1 MLMNPIP
8 MLRELL
14 AAVPFRPFV
23 VCLTDGRKLPV
34 DHPDFML
41 ITPSGRLIWEGR
53 DENEFAI
60 AMPLHVT
67 GVKQLPRRRR
77 GRAA

>member
-1 MLMNPIP
+1 MNPIP

-14 AAVPFRPFV
+14 SAHPFRPFV
-23 VCLTDGRKLPV
+23 VCLSDGRKLRV
-34 DHPDFML
+34 DHPDFLL

-53 DENEFAI
+53 NEDEFAM

-67 GVKQLPRRRR
+67 GVENAPRRR
-77 GRAA
+77 GKHAA

>member
-1 MLMNPIP
+1 MNPIP

-14 AAVPFRPFV
+14 AADPFRPFV
-23 VCLTDGRKLPV
+23 VCLTDGRKLRV
-34 DHPDFML
+34 DHPDFLL
-41 ITPSGRLIWEGR
+41 ITPSGRLVWEGR
-53 DENEFAI
+53 TENEFAM

-67 GVKQLPRRRR
+67 GIKHAPRRRR